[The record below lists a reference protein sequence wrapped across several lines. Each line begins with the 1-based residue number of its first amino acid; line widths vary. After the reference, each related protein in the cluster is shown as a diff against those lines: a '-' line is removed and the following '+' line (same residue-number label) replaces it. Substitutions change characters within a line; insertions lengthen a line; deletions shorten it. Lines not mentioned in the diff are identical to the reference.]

1 MFCDGVASKSK
12 ALVEAPSLWFRS
24 PSSCSCLSGVV
35 IYCWGLIF
43 ALTTFMGRFSTDLV
57 SSCYPL
63 IALCLMTIGCC
74 FFGLLPTNCFVFTT
88 CLPLEA
94 ELLLEVNC
102 ASSGR
107 WFCTPG

>member
-1 MFCDGVASKSK
+1 MA
-12 ALVEAPSLWFRS
+12 
-24 PSSCSCLSGVV
+24 
-35 IYCWGLIF
+35 IYYCWGLIF
-43 ALTTFMGRFSTDLV
+43 ALTTFMGRFSMDLD

-63 IALCLMTIGCC
+63 IALCLITIGCC
-74 FFGLLPTNCFVFTT
+74 LVFGLLPTNYFVFTT

-107 WFCTPG
+107 